1 MTALKKQKFIN
12 IVPLPDD
19 LTAAVALRII
29 SRRFTEREPKALVI
43 TLIDSSP
50 KLLLLLF
57 PSSMQNHTYIYK
69 HIDIYVPNHK
79 YINHAYSVHLQEKQ
93 STWLQ
98 YKPLTKHNIP
108 YTNNMWRHIQ

>member
-12 IVPLPDD
+12 TLPLPDD

-57 PSSMQNHTYIYK
+57 PSSMQNQTYIYNQ
-69 HIDIYVPNHK
+69 IYIYVSNH
-79 YINHAYSVHLQEKQ
+79 
-93 STWLQ
+93 
-98 YKPLTKHNIP
+98 
-108 YTNNMWRHIQ
+108 